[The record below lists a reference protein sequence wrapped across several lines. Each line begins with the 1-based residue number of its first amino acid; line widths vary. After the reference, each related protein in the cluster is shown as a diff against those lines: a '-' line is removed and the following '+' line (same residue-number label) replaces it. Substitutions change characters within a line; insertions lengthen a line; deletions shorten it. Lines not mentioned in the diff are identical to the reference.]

1 MSILPDST
9 HLTDHDDATVDEYR
23 AVSGW
28 AVASLVLGL
37 LAPVAL
43 VDIWLVLIPL
53 LGIVVA
59 LIALARIAVFS
70 PALTG
75 RNAAVAGL
83 FLSVLSVSA
92 AGADH
97 VVYWR
102 AVDREGRRFAKAW
115 FGFLANEE
123 LYKAYQLTLTPGK
136 RQPEPEPNDN
146 APEQAEPQED
156 VFQPEREFPR
166 ENEFMEEGP
175 EAYGKQAVVRAL
187 LGLGKRAQ
195 VEYRE
200 TEATGRDSYSVFV
213 RQVFA
218 VSSDDAER
226 GEMTFLVR
234 LVMQRLSLEPGSAAW
249 RMANVEFVE
258 GTAPILEE

>member
-1 MSILPDST
+1 MSILPDSM

-28 AVASLVLGL
+28 AVAALILGL

-43 VDIWLVLIPL
+43 VDIWLGLIPL

-75 RNAAVAGL
+75 RNVAVAGL
-83 FLSVLSVSA
+83 FLSVLSGSA

-102 AVDREGRRFAKAW
+102 AVDQEGRRFAEAW
-115 FGFLANEE
+115 FGFLAHDE
-123 LYKAYQLTLTPGK
+123 LYNAYQLTLTP
-136 RQPEPEPNDN
+136 RNRRPEPEPTDD
-146 APEQAEPQED
+146 ATEQAEPQED
-156 VFQPEREFPR
+156 EFHPESEFPR
-166 ENEFMEEGP
+166 ENELMEEGP

-187 LGLGKRAQ
+187 LGLGKRAH

-200 TEATGRDSYSVFV
+200 TEATGRDGYSVVV

-218 VSSDDAER
+218 VSHDDAER
-226 GEMTFLVR
+226 GKTTFLVR
-234 LVMQRLSLEPGSAAW
+234 LAMQRLSPEPGSATW

-258 GTAPILEE
+258 GNAPIPDE